1 MGGSVVVSQQPA
13 LDELMTATW
22 GTKAPLPAIVQNGN
36 GAPGVGESVARAIIP
51 AGFRVAL
58 SQNAQTFD
66 QTTTYVI
73 ANGDGYLPAARRAR
87 KALGVGQVQASQV
100 PSGIGD
106 ITIVVGKDFTA

>member
-1 MGGSVVVSQQPA
+1 V
-13 LDELMTATW
+13 T
-22 GTKAPLPAIVQNGN
+22 
-36 GAPGVGESVARAIIP
+36 
-51 AGFRVAL
+51 L

-66 QTTTYVI
+66 QATTEVI
-73 ANGDGYLPAARRAR
+73 ANGNEYLGAARRAW